1 MAEAM
6 LAAVD
11 VPVVSV
17 SKVMNGFHECANCF
31 SPALLPLRVAHAA
44 KLYDIGGNSQMQ

>member
-1 MAEAM
+1 M
-6 LAAVD
+6 LPGVD

-31 SPALLPLRVAHAA
+31 SPATTRCLRCKTVR
-44 KLYDIGGNSQMQ
+44 YWYVMFTSFV